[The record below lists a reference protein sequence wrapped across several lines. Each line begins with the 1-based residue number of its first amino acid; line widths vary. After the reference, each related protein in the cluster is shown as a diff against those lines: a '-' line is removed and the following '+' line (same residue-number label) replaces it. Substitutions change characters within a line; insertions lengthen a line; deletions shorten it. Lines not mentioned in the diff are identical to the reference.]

1 MRQLITGLWRDESGF
16 IVSAELV
23 LVATI
28 TVVGLVTGLVC
39 VRDAI
44 LGEMNDLSGAFRALD
59 QSYSF
64 SGMRG
69 CRTRCGLASWSAG
82 SAFGSAPVLEPDFIC
97 GPAPARHVPPAP
109 QVIAP
114 EVPLCPPLE
123 PGPIDCP
130 EMLCP
135 DAPCLESP
143 CPHEICPPEADEH
156 RQSLILPPYESEFPS
171 PVGVERPDI
180 PPLPRGTSV
189 PFVW

>member
-1 MRQLITGLWRDESGF
+1 MRQLITGLWRDDNGF

-44 LGEMNDLSGAFRALD
+44 LGEFNDLSGAFRALD

-69 CRTRCGLASWSAG
+69 CRTRCGLSSWSAG

-97 GPAPARHVPPAP
+97 GPAPARSVAPVPRT
-109 QVIAP
+109 V
-114 EVPLCPPLE
+114 VPDVPHCPPLE
-123 PGPIDCP
+123 PVPDVPCP
-130 EMLCP
+130 EE
-135 DAPCLESP
+135 PCLETP
-143 CPHEICPPEADEH
+143 CPHEICPPEVEQ
-156 RQSLILPPYESEFPS
+156 RQESLLLPPYEGEFS
-171 PVGVERPDI
+171 TPVGVERSDI